1 MQEDTNSYLNFETIK
16 FNGNDV
22 RNITTLGILPDIPAK
37 YLENRHLLEKQVED
51 DRLLESLS
59 FEIYGTPKHWDLIM
73 VVNNMQ
79 SLFDL
84 PVNHDI
90 ILNRVEKRVK
100 DWKNRGRNLTT
111 RITDKMILEKYNE
124 ILLEEEEKNDR
135 FRRIKYINPGSL
147 SGLASDLEALKNVD
161 KINKDLII

>member
-16 FNGNDV
+16 FNGNNV

-37 YLENRHLLEKQVED
+37 YLENRHLLEKLVED
-51 DRLLESLS
+51 DRLMESLS
-59 FEIYGTPKHWDLIM
+59 FELYGTPKHWDLLM

-90 ILNRVEKRVK
+90 ILNRVEKK
-100 DWKNRGRNLTT
+100 LIDWKNRGRNLTV
-111 RITDKMILEKYNE
+111 RITDKMILNKYKE
-124 ILLEEEEKNDR
+124 MLIEEEEKNNR
-135 FRRIKYINPGSL
+135 FRKIKYINPGSL
-147 SGLASDLEALKNVD
+147 SGLASDLEALKNED
-161 KINKDLII
+161 KINKKLII